1 MREFPGGAVVGTP
14 HFQSMRHRFD
24 PWAGT
29 KILHAMQ
36 LGQKNEKKKKI
47 ENTYTVGRSI
57 KKSTSK
63 VKGFINMKKKILT
76 FL

>member
-1 MREFPGGAVVGTP
+1 MIPGQELRSCMPCSSAK
-14 HFQSMRHRFD
+14 
-24 PWAGT
+24 
-29 KILHAMQ
+29 KI
-36 LGQKNEKKKKI
+36 KRKKKKI

>member
-36 LGQKNEKKKKI
+36 LGQKNKKKKKKRLRI
-47 ENTYTVGRSI
+47 HTQLVGALR
-57 KKSTSK
+57 K
-63 VKGFINMKKKILT
+63 VPVK
-76 FL
+76 